1 MFRKSDSVMPKLLI
15 LPVVIAGMAMY
26 ALGQNPQEPSQG
38 AVPAVQGPELAGQSN
53 DVSETDSLQPNDA
66 GGHMVTP
73 EPVSIEGYSMNFTS
87 EGERSNYLRGGLTFG
102 SSYSDNVSPS
112 GGQPISDFSYSVW
125 PFISLD
131 QVRSRLSWDLSYSP
145 GFTFYQKTTAF
156 NESDHNL
163 ALALKYRLSPH
174 VTFKV
179 ENHFSKTS
187 NILNQNQNL
196 AAEPA
201 TGLSPTV
208 ALVVP
213 IADQLRDNS
222 SAQLGYQFSPN
233 DLMGATGT
241 FTDLN
246 YPNRSQA
253 PGLFNSISTTGEFF
267 YTHRLSGKH
276 YIGAAYD
283 YENLLSSGC
292 AIGPATSTAAANCIQ
307 QSDLRTET
315 HTIRAF
321 YTLYLN
327 SATSFSVYAG
337 PERTESH
344 GTVSTPV
351 QWFPAAGGSFGW
363 RRAHT
368 SLEMN
373 ASRRVS
379 GGGGLASAVH
389 SLDANASVRQQLS
402 PSTTVGLSANYS
414 LNEAL
419 HLLPSTSNGHLV
431 SGTISFER
439 RLGAHFGF
447 DMAYTRL
454 HQSYNNIAA
463 ISRAPD
469 VDHVLVS
476 ISYRFERP
484 LGR

>member
-1 MFRKSDSVMPKLLI
+1 MFRKLEDAMGKLLT
-15 LPVVIAGMAMY
+15 LSAVIAGMTVCAQ
-26 ALGQNPQEPSQG
+26 AQNPQEPSQG

-53 DVSETDSLQPNDA
+53 DASETDSLPPNDA
-66 GGHMVTP
+66 GGRMVTP

-87 EGERSNYLRGGLTFG
+87 EGERSNYLRGGLTVG

-125 PFISLD
+125 PFITLD
-131 QVRSRLSWDLSYSP
+131 QMRSRLSWNLSYSP

-174 VTFKV
+174 VTFKA
-179 ENHFSKTS
+179 ENRFSKTS
-187 NILNQNQNL
+187 NFLNQNQNL

-201 TGLSPTV
+201 TGLAPTV

-213 IADQLRDNS
+213 IADQLRDTS
-222 SAQLGYQFSPN
+222 SAQLSYQTSPN
-233 DLMGATGT
+233 GLIGATGT
-241 FTDLN
+241 FSELN
-246 YPNRSQA
+246 YPTRSQV
-253 PGLFNSISTTGEFF
+253 PGLFDSTSSTGQAF

-276 YIGAAYD
+276 YLGATYD
-283 YENLLSSGC
+283 YTNLLSHPNG
-292 AIGPATSTAAANCIQ
+292 I
-307 QSDLRTET
+307 RTET
-315 HTIRAF
+315 HSVLLF

-327 SATSFSVYAG
+327 SATSFSVFAG
-337 PERTESH
+337 PERSESH
-344 GTVSTPV
+344 GAVLTPA
-351 QWFPAAGGSFGW
+351 QWSPAAGGSFGW
-363 RRAHT
+363 RREHT

-419 HLLPSTSNGHLV
+419 RLLPSTSNGHLV

>member
-53 DVSETDSLQPNDA
+53 DVSETDSLPNDA
-66 GGHMVTP
+66 GGRMVTP

-87 EGERSNYLRGGLTFG
+87 EGERSNYLRGGLMFG

-112 GGQPISDFSYSVW
+112 GDRPISDFSYSVW
-125 PFISLD
+125 PFVSLD

-187 NILNQNQNL
+187 NILNQNQNQNL

-233 DLMGATGT
+233 DLMGTTGT

-292 AIGPATSTAAANCIQ
+292 ATGPATSTAAANCIQ

-327 SATSFSVYAG
+327 SAT
-337 PERTESH
+337 
-344 GTVSTPV
+344 
-351 QWFPAAGGSFGW
+351 
-363 RRAHT
+363 
-368 SLEMN
+368 
-373 ASRRVS
+373 
-379 GGGGLASAVH
+379 
-389 SLDANASVRQQLS
+389 
-402 PSTTVGLSANYS
+402 
-414 LNEAL
+414 
-419 HLLPSTSNGHLV
+419 
-431 SGTISFER
+431 
-439 RLGAHFGF
+439 
-447 DMAYTRL
+447 
-454 HQSYNNIAA
+454 
-463 ISRAPD
+463 
-469 VDHVLVS
+469 
-476 ISYRFERP
+476 
-484 LGR
+484 

>member
-87 EGERSNYLRGGLTFG
+87 EGERSNYL
-102 SSYSDNVSPS
+102 S

-213 IADQLRDNS
+213 IADQLRDTS
-222 SAQLGYQFSPN
+222 SAQLSYQFSPN

-246 YPNRSQA
+246 YPNRSQV
-253 PGLFNSISTTGEFF
+253 PGLFNSSSTTGELF

-276 YIGAAYD
+276 YVGAAYD
-283 YENLLSSGC
+283 YNNLLSSGC
-292 AIGPATSTAAANCIQ
+292 ATVPTSPPPPANCVQ
-307 QSDLRTET
+307 QSDSRTET
-315 HTIRAF
+315 HSIRAF

-327 SATSFSVYAG
+327 SATSFSVFAG
-337 PERTESH
+337 PERWESH
-344 GTVSTPV
+344 GAVSTPA
-351 QWFPAAGGSFGW
+351 QWSPRSEE
-363 RRAHT
+363 HT
-368 SLEMN
+368 SEL
-373 ASRRVS
+373 
-379 GGGGLASAVH
+379 
-389 SLDANASVRQQLS
+389 Q
-402 PSTTVGLSANYS
+402 
-414 LNEAL
+414 
-419 HLLPSTSNGHLV
+419 
-431 SGTISFER
+431 
-439 RLGAHFGF
+439 
-447 DMAYTRL
+447 
-454 HQSYNNIAA
+454 
-463 ISRAPD
+463 
-469 VDHVLVS
+469 
-476 ISYRFERP
+476 
-484 LGR
+484 

>member
-1 MFRKSDSVMPKLLI
+1 MFRKLEDAMVKLLT
-15 LPVVIAGMAMY
+15 LSAVIAGRTVCAQ
-26 ALGQNPQEPSQG
+26 AQNPQEPSQG

-53 DVSETDSLQPNDA
+53 DASETDSLPPNDA
-66 GGHMVTP
+66 GGRMGTP
-73 EPVSIEGYSMNFTS
+73 EPGSIEGYSMNFTS
-87 EGERSNYLRGGLTFG
+87 EGERSNYLRGGLTGG
-102 SSYSDNVSPS
+102 SSSSDNVSPS

-125 PFISLD
+125 PFITLD

-187 NILNQNQNL
+187 NNLNQNQNL

-222 SAQLGYQFSPN
+222 SAQLSYQFSPN
-233 DLMGATGT
+233 DLMGTTGT

-292 AIGPATSTAAANCIQ
+292 ATGPATSTAAANCIQ

-315 HTIRAF
+315 HTIRGF

-414 LNEAL
+414 LNKAL

-431 SGTISFER
+431 SGTLSFER

>member
-26 ALGQNPQEPSQG
+26 AQGQHPQEPSQG

-125 PFISLD
+125 PFITLD
-131 QVRSRLSWDLSYSP
+131 QVRSRQSWDLSYSP

-187 NILNQNQNL
+187 NILNQNQNQTL
-196 AAEPA
+196 AAEHA

-283 YENLLSSGC
+283 YENLLSS
-292 AIGPATSTAAANCIQ
+292 
-307 QSDLRTET
+307 
-315 HTIRAF
+315 
-321 YTLYLN
+321 
-327 SATSFSVYAG
+327 
-337 PERTESH
+337 
-344 GTVSTPV
+344 
-351 QWFPAAGGSFGW
+351 
-363 RRAHT
+363 
-368 SLEMN
+368 
-373 ASRRVS
+373 
-379 GGGGLASAVH
+379 
-389 SLDANASVRQQLS
+389 
-402 PSTTVGLSANYS
+402 
-414 LNEAL
+414 
-419 HLLPSTSNGHLV
+419 
-431 SGTISFER
+431 
-439 RLGAHFGF
+439 
-447 DMAYTRL
+447 
-454 HQSYNNIAA
+454 
-463 ISRAPD
+463 
-469 VDHVLVS
+469 
-476 ISYRFERP
+476 
-484 LGR
+484 

>member
-1 MFRKSDSVMPKLLI
+1 MFRKLQDAMANLLT
-15 LPVVIAGMAMY
+15 LSAVIAGMAVC
-26 ALGQNPQEPSQG
+26 ALGQNPQQPSQG
-38 AVPAVQGPELAGQSN
+38 AVPAVQGPDLAGQSN
-53 DVSETDSLQPNDA
+53 DVTETDSMQPNEA
-66 GGHMVTP
+66 GGRMATP

-87 EGERSNYLRGGLTFG
+87 EGERSNYLRGGLRFS

-112 GGQPISDFSYSVW
+112 VGRAISDVSYSVS
-125 PFISLD
+125 PFIALD
-131 QVRSRLSWDLSYSP
+131 QARSRLSWNLFYTP

-163 ALALKYRLSPH
+163 ALAVKYRLSPH

-187 NILNQNQNL
+187 NILNQNQNF

-213 IADQLRDNS
+213 IADQLRDTS
-222 SAQLGYQFSPN
+222 SAQLSYQFSPN

-241 FTDLN
+241 FSDLK
-246 YPNRSQA
+246 YPNRSQG
-253 PGLFNSISTTGEFF
+253 PGLFNSSSTTGDFF
-267 YTHRLSGKH
+267 YTHRFSGRH
-276 YIGAAYD
+276 YVGAVYD
-283 YENLLSSGC
+283 YDNLLSSGC
-292 AIGPATSTAAANCIQ
+292 ATGPATSTAANCIQ

-315 HTIRAF
+315 HSIRGF

-327 SATSFSVYAG
+327 SATSFSVHAG

-344 GTVSTPV
+344 GTVSTPA

-368 SLEMN
+368 SLAMN
-373 ASRRVS
+373 ASRRIS
-379 GGGGLASAVH
+379 GGGGFASAVH
-389 SLDANASVRQQLS
+389 SLDGNASVRQQLS
-402 PSTTVGLSANYS
+402 PGTTVGLSADYS
-414 LNEAL
+414 RNKAL
-419 HLLPSTSNGHLV
+419 RLLPSTSNGHLV
-431 SGTISFER
+431 SGTVSFER

-447 DMAYTRL
+447 DMSYTRL

>member
-1 MFRKSDSVMPKLLI
+1 MFRKLQDAMANLLT
-15 LPVVIAGMAMY
+15 LSAVIAGMAVC
-26 ALGQNPQEPSQG
+26 AQGQNPQEPSQG

-53 DVSETDSLQPNDA
+53 DVSETDSLPNDA
-66 GGHMVTP
+66 GGRMVTP

-112 GGQPISDFSYSVW
+112 GDRPISDFSYSVW
-125 PFISLD
+125 PFVSLD

-174 VTFKV
+174 VTFGV

-187 NILNQNQNL
+187 NFLNQNQNL
-196 AAEPA
+196 AAEPT
-201 TGLSPTV
+201 TGLAPTV

-213 IADQLRDNS
+213 IADQLRDTS
-222 SAQLGYQFSPN
+222 SAQLSYQFSPN
-233 DLMGATGT
+233 NLMGATGT
-241 FTDLN
+241 FSDLN
-246 YPNRSQA
+246 YPNRSQV
-253 PGLFNSISTTGEFF
+253 PGLFNSTSTTGGFF

-276 YIGAAYD
+276 YVGAAYD
-283 YENLLSSGC
+283 YNNLLSSGC
-292 AIGPATSTAAANCIQ
+292 ATVPASPTQPANCVQ
-307 QSDLRTET
+307 PSDSRTET
-315 HTIRAF
+315 HSIRAF

-327 SATSFSVYAG
+327 SATSFSVFAG
-337 PERTESH
+337 PERWESH
-344 GTVSTPV
+344 GAVSTPA
-351 QWFPAAGGSFGW
+351 QWSPAAGGSFGW

-368 SLEMN
+368 SLEIN

-379 GGGGLASAVH
+379 GGGGLANAVR

-414 LNEAL
+414 LNKAL

-431 SGTISFER
+431 SGTLSFER